1 MSPQQKQLIDIL
13 SLEGTSGRGIAKFLG
28 IPKSTV
34 SDYLRGRRL
43 PKDGPRILV
52 WDVETTPTVAY
63 VWGRFQQN
71 VSQSQVIRQGGEILT
86 WSAKWLGDSTVHHD
100 SMHYHA
106 SGTDFEVVESIS
118 EMIRQADILVHQ
130 NGDRFDLPTL
140 NTRRIKLG
148 LDPLPPKKTVDTLK
162 IARSQFKFGSNR
174 LESLAVELGLDEGKI
189 KTDFSLWSRCMAG
202 DVKAFEEMITY
213 NKRDVEVLE
222 KVYLALRP
230 WDQRHP
236 NVGLY
241 LVTDGHSCPKCGSED
256 ISPLRDGY
264 AFTGI
269 SKFQVYGCGPCGAY
283 SRGRENLVA
292 KEARKN
298 ILTNIAR

>member
-1 MSPQQKQLIDIL
+1 MSPQQKQLIDLL
-13 SLEGTSGRGIAKFLG
+13 SMDGMSGRAISRLLG

-34 SDYLRGRRL
+34 NDFLSGRKL
-43 PKDGPRILV
+43 PKAGPKILV

-71 VSQSQVIRQGGEILT
+71 VSQSQVIRQGGDILT
-86 WSAKWLGDSTVHHD
+86 WSAKWLGDKEVHHD
-100 SMHYHA
+100 SMHYYA
-106 SGTDFEVVESIS
+106 SGDDFEVVESLS
-118 EMIRQADILVHQ
+118 SLVSQADILVHQ

-148 LDPLPPKKTVDTLK
+148 LTPLPPKKTVDTLK
-162 IARSQFKFGSNR
+162 IARAQFKFGSNR

-189 KTDFSLWSRCMAG
+189 KTDFSLWSRCMDG
-202 DVKAFEEMITY
+202 DASAFEEMIAY

-241 LVTDGHSCPKCGSED
+241 LETDGHTCPKCGSTHLED
-256 ISPLRDGY
+256 VSGTHAY
-264 AFTGI
+264 TNV
-269 SKFQVYGCGPCGAY
+269 SKFQLYSCVECGSY
-283 SRGRENLVA
+283 SRGRENLIEKA
-292 KEARKN
+292 RRKN
-298 ILTNIAR
+298 ILTNVAK